1 MTYLISNNETADDI
15 MRYIKSGAVDVPDWA
30 NKLIEHIED
39 LNVTINQLEAQLE
52 AELWLEGE

>member
-1 MTYLISNNETADDI
+1 MTYLISNSETADDI
-15 MRYIKSGAVDVPDWA
+15 MRYIKSGAVDVPDWV

-39 LNVTINQLEAQLE
+39 LSTTINQLE

>member
-15 MRYIKSGAVDVPDWA
+15 MRYIKSGAVDVPDWVH
-30 NKLIEHIED
+30 KLIEHIED